1 MSRGFQKGL
10 GIDVYKEAYDRL
22 GSVRAVARELGV
34 HESTVRRSIRTFQSR
49 QDPGLSAAAEAV
61 GTQMTPA
68 LAWLKTKPDE
78 GGRSYSVLLKPVT
91 EDRDFMADL
100 REAFEGFEPSAPI
113 EPPEQVMADLCTVY
127 PLMDVHFGMMA
138 DREETGGVDYDIKR
152 AVQDMRLAFAKIG
165 ALTPAS
171 AEAILIVGGDFFH
184 ANDQTN
190 QTPGNKHGLDTDTR
204 HWKVLQAGVEFLA
217 EVVETIARKHST
229 VTVRVLRGNHDP
241 ESHMVLTFA
250 MNERYRLSPHIR
262 ISTDPRDLFT
272 AQWGK
277 CLIAAHH
284 GDKAPPERLTLY
296 LSDVCPYWSETRHR
310 YCFTGHVHKDQAR
323 DVGPLRWESL
333 RAFAPPDAY
342 AAGMG
347 YAGRRAM
354 QALTFHSRD
363 GLVLRALDPIER

>member
-1 MSRGFQKGL
+1 MIDGLSKGL
-10 GIDVYKEAYDRL
+10 GIGVYQEAYERL
-22 GSVRAVARELGV
+22 GSVRAVAREFGV
-34 HESTVRRSIRTFQSR
+34 NESTVRRSVKNYQRK
-49 QDPGLSAAAEAV
+49 QDPGIAAAQAAV
-61 GTQMTPA
+61 GTDMEPA

-78 GGRSYSVLLKPVT
+78 GGRSYSVLLKPVV
-91 EDRDFMADL
+91 EARDFAVEL
-100 REAFEGFEPSAPI
+100 REAFEGFEPAAPI
-113 EPPEQVMADLCTVY
+113 EPPEQIMADLCTVY
-127 PLMDVHFGMMA
+127 PLMDVHLGMMA
-138 DREETGGVDYDIKR
+138 DKEETGEVSYEIKR

-165 ALTPAS
+165 ALTPPS

-184 ANDQTN
+184 ANDQSN
-190 QTPGNKHGLDTDTR
+190 QTPAHKHMLDTDTR
-204 HWKVLQAGVEFLA
+204 HWKVLQAGVNFLA
-217 EVVETIARKHST
+217 EVIDTIASKHST

-241 ESHMVLTFA
+241 EAHMVLTFA
-250 MNERYRLSPHIR
+250 MSERYRLTPHIR
-262 ISTDPRDLFT
+262 INADPRDLFM

-347 YAGRRAM
+347 YAGRRAL
-354 QALTFHSRD
+354 QALTFHKRD